1 MPVNINGE
9 SFKFSAG
16 KHNEL
21 QKAIIE
27 EFAPRFAPNSECL
40 YVGDTIEKDLVKNVE
55 KLKELG
61 FEITLHDKMPDVVL
75 YRKDKDANEIYFLI
89 AYIPIIVFWFLDAYY
104 LLQER
109 LFRSLYGK
117 VRRLSEEKID
127 FDMNIAKN
135 EFKSEK
141 NTFCAC
147 MISVTEAGFYIPLS
161 IVTTAVIILTHT
173 V

>member
-1 MPVNINGE
+1 M
-9 SFKFSAG
+9 
-16 KHNEL
+16 
-21 QKAIIE
+21 
-27 EFAPRFAPNSECL
+27 
-40 YVGDTIEKDLVKNVE
+40 
-55 KLKELG
+55 
-61 FEITLHDKMPDVVL
+61 
-75 YRKDKDANEIYFLI
+75 
-89 AYIPIIVFWFLDAYY
+89 
-104 LLQER
+104 
-109 LFRSLYGK
+109 YGK

-135 EFKSEK
+135 EFESEK